1 MKKIEIN
8 DEIVNNFKKSFE
20 AIENLEFENNTS
32 KAIAVIR
39 EYFTAYGKEDFT
51 AIKDLVK
58 DKINIDFD
66 ENIIDLLEKS
76 VDLEINEGITFVR
89 NLSLE
94 QIKDIVQDHFL
105 KEKSG
110 NLNSNVFDKLNE
122 SLSEFLGA
130 DNKADSKK
138 VKQHIAQI

>member
-122 SLSEFLGA
+122 SLAAFVGIES
-130 DNKADSKK
+130 NPIKK
-138 VKQHIAQI
+138 TKDILFQA